1 MDAFDVLLYAN
12 SVAANTQEQRQQ
24 NQETKFR
31 LLLGRQTEETATSCV
46 HNLSSYELDHAE
58 LSLLNKG
65 LNFNTGPVPDAK
77 SMTCAVEIAVRKIDA
92 SLRDQARS
100 RAIGA
105 LSKLR
110 KEKDSALPRPKKEAL
125 KRLQKNEAIVILPAD
140 KGNATVVLDRTE
152 YIKKMS
158 ALLEDK
164 NTYTKINRDPTR
176 KIEAELQKLLADG
189 VPKVHK
195 EGTPLR
201 PIVDFT
207 RSPLNKLSGY
217 LHRVLA
223 PLAGKTATHVRNAS
237 DFVEKLK
244 NVPIDDTQVMASF
257 DVKSLFTSLP
267 VDFAVECCKKALN
280 EDTTLPERTPIEADD
295 LCRLL
300 KFCLSNT
307 YFTFNKNFY
316 RQTFG
321 TAMGAS
327 VSVVCANLAL
337 ESIESAA
344 LASFDPPPQFFV
356 RYVDDCFSVINRP
369 DVHRFLA
376 HLNTFQQSIQFT
388 LEEEVDGHI
397 AFLDVIV
404 ERSPHSLQTT
414 VYRKPTHTGSIPGD
428 RKHNDNGQAACPCEK
443 PDEEKNDGPDGT
455 DNLFC

>member
-1 MDAFDVLLYAN
+1 
-12 SVAANTQEQRQQ
+12 
-24 NQETKFR
+24 
-31 LLLGRQTEETATSCV
+31 
-46 HNLSSYELDHAE
+46 
-58 LSLLNKG
+58 
-65 LNFNTGPVPDAK
+65 
-77 SMTCAVEIAVRKIDA
+77 
-92 SLRDQARS
+92 
-100 RAIGA
+100 
-105 LSKLR
+105 
-110 KEKDSALPRPKKEAL
+110 
-125 KRLQKNEAIVILPAD
+125 
-140 KGNATVVLDRTE
+140 
-152 YIKKMS
+152 MS

-176 KIEAELQKLLADG
+176 KIEAELQKLLADVFKYVPPSDGQYIYNKLLCHNGAAPAIYG

-207 RSPLNKLSGY
+207 RSPLNKFSGY

-223 PLAGKTATHVRNAS
+223 SLAGKTATHVRNAS

-257 DVKSLFTSLP
+257 DVKSLFTSVP

-344 LASFDPPPQFFV
+344 PASFDPPPQFFV
-356 RYVDDCFSVINRP
+356 RYVDYCFSVINRP
-369 DVHRFLA
+369 DV
-376 HLNTFQQSIQFT
+376 
-388 LEEEVDGHI
+388 
-397 AFLDVIV
+397 
-404 ERSPHSLQTT
+404 
-414 VYRKPTHTGSIPGD
+414 
-428 RKHNDNGQAACPCEK
+428 
-443 PDEEKNDGPDGT
+443 
-455 DNLFC
+455 

>member
-46 HNLSSYELDHAE
+46 HNLSSYKLDHAE

-77 SMTCAVEIAVRKIDA
+77 SMTCAVELAVRKIDA
-92 SLRDQARS
+92 SLRYQARS

-110 KEKDSALPRPKKEAL
+110 KEKDSALPRPEKEAL
-125 KRLQKNEAIVILPAD
+125 KRLQKNEAVVILPAD

-176 KIEAELQKLLADG
+176 KIEAELQKLLADVFKYVPPSDGQYIYNKLLCHNGAAPAIYG

-195 EGTPLR
+195 KGTPLR

-257 DVKSLFTSLP
+257 DVKSLFTSVP

-327 VSVVCANLAL
+327 VSVA
-337 ESIESAA
+337 
-344 LASFDPPPQFFV
+344 
-356 RYVDDCFSVINRP
+356 
-369 DVHRFLA
+369 
-376 HLNTFQQSIQFT
+376 
-388 LEEEVDGHI
+388 
-397 AFLDVIV
+397 V
-404 ERSPHSLQTT
+404 EAQEH
-414 VYRKPTHTGSIPGD
+414 D
-428 RKHNDNGQAACPCEK
+428 
-443 PDEEKNDGPDGT
+443 
-455 DNLFC
+455 